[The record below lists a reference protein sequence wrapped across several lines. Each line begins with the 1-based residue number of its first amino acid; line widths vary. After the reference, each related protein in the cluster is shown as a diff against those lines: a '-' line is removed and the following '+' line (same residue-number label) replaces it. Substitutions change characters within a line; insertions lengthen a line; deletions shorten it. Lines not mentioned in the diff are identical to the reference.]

1 MDNNPD
7 SQGDESSYH
16 EQSYFEGLDGS
27 LQDHDVDYQ
36 TGEIEQRSPLREQD
50 RFLPIANVA
59 KIMKRSVPG
68 NGKIAKDAKE
78 CVQECVS
85 EFISFITSEA
95 AERCQTEKRKT
106 INGED
111 ILCAM
116 NSLGFDN
123 YVEPLKSFL
132 VKFREI
138 SKLESTLIDETTKST
153 VLTQTSNAMGSTVLL
168 TPTILTAN
176 AAGLTSL
183 SSTSLAAG
191 RQFAVINGAG
201 ELTADHGL
209 EQHADVKLPAVSM
222 ANLGTPISSSLG
234 TAIILPISTQLAIVN
249 GTATALSGTDPS
261 ENTGS

>member
-1 MDNNPD
+1 MEGNTD
-7 SQGDESSYH
+7 SQGDGSSYQ
-16 EQSYFEGLDGS
+16 EQSYYEGLDGS
-27 LQDHDVDYQ
+27 LQDQDTEYQ
-36 TGEIEQRSPLREQD
+36 TVEVEQRSPLREQD

-59 KIMKRSVPG
+59 KIMKRAVPG

-123 YVEPLKSFL
+123 YVEPLKTFL

-138 SKLESTLIDETTKST
+138 SKLESSFLEESSTPNTTVILTPT
-153 VLTQTSNAMGSTVLL
+153 VLTGNPS
-168 TPTILTAN
+168 
-176 AAGLTSL
+176 GLTTISSSSL
-183 SSTSLAAG
+183 GAASRQYTVVNGTTDMQGASASISVPNSSPEIKVPAAQLAS
-191 RQFAVINGAG
+191 I
-201 ELTADHGL
+201 
-209 EQHADVKLPAVSM
+209 S
-222 ANLGTPISSSLG
+222 TPISSSLG
-234 TAIILPISTQLAIVN
+234 TAIILPISTQLALVN
-249 GTATALSGTDPS
+249 GATTTVSTSESPGSGAA
-261 ENTGS
+261 